1 MLLLHV
7 TSTAVSMLAPTA
19 STVTS
24 LPASEAQQFIAVGSS
39 TLPPVPP
46 PARIFSTSAPLIL
59 DTYSPARL
67 MLRGQLDPEVLKL
80 IPLRSVS
87 LNMRMSPVPLSRR
100 QTLDPDRTLASGK
113 LSGSRCVLAAFHAHF
128 TREKSTVLVSGFAA
142 FMLLAWAVANSPCA
156 CAFVVPMGLD
166 DMPPLGVAG
175 ELTAEGPVGDR
186 TPPSSSSPPH
196 PTVDINSSS
205 VIPVSEAQQFIA
217 VGSSILPVPPPYAC
231 AFVVP
236 IGLDDM
242 PPLGVAGELTAEGP
256 VGDRTQPSSSSPPHP
271 AVDINSASVIP
282 VVILIV
288 ILPFNLMRWPRF
300 IGQVGG

>member
-1 MLLLHV
+1 MLLSHV
-7 TSTAVSMLAPTA
+7 TSTGVSMLAPTA

-39 TLPPVPP
+39 ALPPMPP
-46 PARIFSTSAPLIL
+46 PARILSTSSPLIL

-87 LNMRMSPVPLSRR
+87 LKIRMSPSPLSRR

-113 LSGSRCVLAAFHAHF
+113 LSGSRCVLAAFHAHV
-128 TREKSTVLVSGFAA
+128 TLEKSTVRVSGFADC
-142 FMLLAWAVANSPCA
+142 MLLAWAVANPPCA
-156 CAFVVPMGLD
+156 CAFVVPG
-166 DMPPLGVAG
+166 GVAG

-186 TPPSSSSPPH
+186 TP
-196 PTVDINSSS
+196 
-205 VIPVSEAQQFIA
+205 
-217 VGSSILPVPPPYAC
+217 
-231 AFVVP
+231 
-236 IGLDDM
+236 
-242 PPLGVAGELTAEGP
+242 
-256 VGDRTQPSSSSPPHP
+256 PSSSSPPHP

>member
-1 MLLLHV
+1 MLLSHV
-7 TSTAVSMLAPTA
+7 TSTGVSMLAPTA

-39 TLPPVPP
+39 ALPPMPP
-46 PARIFSTSAPLIL
+46 PARILSTSSPLIS

-87 LNMRMSPVPLSRR
+87 LKMRMSPVPLSRR
-100 QTLDPDRTLASGK
+100 QTLDPDCTLASGK
-113 LSGSRCVLAAFHAHF
+113 LSGSRCVLAAFHAHV
-128 TREKSTVLVSGFAA
+128 TREKSTVRGSGFAD
-142 FMLLAWAVANSPCA
+142 FMLLLAWAVANSPCA
-156 CAFVVPMGLD
+156 CAFVVPIG
-166 DMPPLGVAG
+166 GVAD

-186 TPPSSSSPPH
+186 TP
-196 PTVDINSSS
+196 
-205 VIPVSEAQQFIA
+205 
-217 VGSSILPVPPPYAC
+217 
-231 AFVVP
+231 
-236 IGLDDM
+236 
-242 PPLGVAGELTAEGP
+242 
-256 VGDRTQPSSSSPPHP
+256 PSSSSPPHP

>member
-1 MLLLHV
+1 MRSIQSGLTEGTAAVFTTASSSGRSMLLLHV
-7 TSTAVSMLAPTA
+7 TSTGVSMLAPTA

-39 TLPPVPP
+39 ALPPMPP
-46 PARIFSTSAPLIL
+46 PARILSTSSPLIL

-67 MLRGQLDPEVLKL
+67 ILRGQLDPEVLKL

-87 LNMRMSPVPLSRR
+87 LKMRMSPVLLSRR

-128 TREKSTVLVSGFAA
+128 TLEKSTVRVSGFAD
-142 FMLLAWAVANSPCA
+142 FMLLAWAVANLPCA
-156 CAFVVPMGLD
+156 C
-166 DMPPLGVAG
+166 VAG
-175 ELTAEGPVGDR
+175 ELTAEGP
-186 TPPSSSSPPH
+186 
-196 PTVDINSSS
+196 
-205 VIPVSEAQQFIA
+205 
-217 VGSSILPVPPPYAC
+217 
-231 AFVVP
+231 
-236 IGLDDM
+236 IGF
-242 PPLGVAGELTAEGP
+242 
-256 VGDRTQPSSSSPPHP
+256 SSSPPHP

>member
-7 TSTAVSMLAPTA
+7 TSTGVSMLVPTA

-39 TLPPVPP
+39 ALPPMPP
-46 PARIFSTSAPLIL
+46 PARILSTSSPLIL

-87 LNMRMSPVPLSRR
+87 LKIRMSPSPLSRR

-113 LSGSRCVLAAFHAHF
+113 LSGSRCVLAAFHAHV
-128 TREKSTVLVSGFAA
+128 TLEKSTVRGSGFADC
-142 FMLLAWAVANSPCA
+142 MLLAWAVANPPCA
-156 CAFVVPMGLD
+156 W
-166 DMPPLGVAG
+166 
-175 ELTAEGPVGDR
+175 R
-186 TPPSSSSPPH
+186 SSSPGVSLANSLLRVLLETD
-196 PTVDINSSS
+196 PTVL
-205 VIPVSEAQQFIA
+205 VVTPAPCCGHQQRECYSCCDSHF
-217 VGSSILPVPPPYAC
+217 
-231 AFVVP
+231 
-236 IGLDDM
+236 
-242 PPLGVAGELTAEGP
+242 
-256 VGDRTQPSSSSPPHP
+256 
-271 AVDINSASVIP
+271 
-282 VVILIV
+282 V

>member
-7 TSTAVSMLAPTA
+7 TSTGVSMLAPTA

-39 TLPPVPP
+39 ALPPMPP
-46 PARIFSTSAPLIL
+46 PARILSTSAPLIL

-87 LNMRMSPVPLSRR
+87 LKMRMSPVSLSRR

-113 LSGSRCVLAAFHAHF
+113 LSGSRCVLAAFHSHF
-128 TREKSTVLVSGFAA
+128 TLEKSTVLGSGFADC
-142 FMLLAWAVANSPCA
+142 MLLVWAVANPPCA
-156 CAFVVPMGLD
+156 CAFVVPE
-166 DMPPLGVAG
+166 GVAG

-186 TPPSSSSPPH
+186 TP
-196 PTVDINSSS
+196 
-205 VIPVSEAQQFIA
+205 
-217 VGSSILPVPPPYAC
+217 
-231 AFVVP
+231 
-236 IGLDDM
+236 
-242 PPLGVAGELTAEGP
+242 
-256 VGDRTQPSSSSPPHP
+256 PSSSSPPHP

>member
-7 TSTAVSMLAPTA
+7 TSTGVSMLAPTA
-19 STVTS
+19 PTVTS

-39 TLPPVPP
+39 ILPPVPP
-46 PARIFSTSAPLIL
+46 PARILSTSAPLIL

-87 LNMRMSPVPLSRR
+87 LKIRMSPVALSRR

-113 LSGSRCVLAAFHAHF
+113 LSGSRCVLAAFHAHV
-128 TREKSTVLVSGFAA
+128 TREKSTVRVSGFADC
-142 FMLLAWAVANSPCA
+142 MLLAWAVANPPC
-156 CAFVVPMGLD
+156 
-166 DMPPLGVAG
+166 
-175 ELTAEGPVGDR
+175 
-186 TPPSSSSPPH
+186 
-196 PTVDINSSS
+196 
-205 VIPVSEAQQFIA
+205 
-217 VGSSILPVPPPYAC
+217 AC

-242 PPLGVAGELTAEGP
+242 RVADELTAEGP
-256 VGDRTQPSSSSPPHP
+256 VGDRIPPSSSSPPHP

-282 VVILIV
+282 VVTLIV